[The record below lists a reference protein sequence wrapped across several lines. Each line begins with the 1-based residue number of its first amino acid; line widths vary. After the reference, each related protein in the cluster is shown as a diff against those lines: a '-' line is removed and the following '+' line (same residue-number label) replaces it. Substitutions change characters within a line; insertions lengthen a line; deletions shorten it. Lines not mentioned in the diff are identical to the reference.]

1 MVAGLPVW
9 QHQVCSASER
19 APTLGTRRAMTIGRA
34 SLLDQATR
42 RTRCLKEPRPQ
53 AVSCRTRRGLL
64 VSHLRGVLADVTGF
78 MGDSSGAAFYSAL
91 MELLQ
96 PMFPHAN
103 LMPPHPAN
111 SYQTWDSRPLPLSLA
126 SPYALPPQHLTRH
139 LVSVFL
145 QHCSGLFTFIYPADL
160 DNQVNIL
167 YSLPPNTMQEIA
179 DPSSH
184 ITSSICQLYAVLAIA
199 SAHLPGLLPT
209 SDLDRQALVNFDSG
223 EPDFPGMAFFA
234 RAYLL
239 LPSLVQDASVRS
251 ITTLALVVSTEKAS
265 RSVCLTM
272 RRHTISCRYHTETLP
287 TATSEP
293 PSVYPSRWGCII
305 RPPRRS
311 GRCSGPLSCSTGRFR
326 DLMLRDHLNL
336 QTG

>member
-1 MVAGLPVW
+1 MA
-9 QHQVCSASER
+9 
-19 APTLGTRRAMTIGRA
+19 
-34 SLLDQATR
+34 
-42 RTRCLKEPRPQ
+42 
-53 AVSCRTRRGLL
+53 
-64 VSHLRGVLADVTGF
+64 GF

-209 SDLDRQALVNFDSG
+209 SDIDRQALVNFDSG

-251 ITTLALVVSTEKAS
+251 ITTLALVVSS
-265 RSVCLTM
+265 RLREGVYGSQRVGVL
-272 RRHTISCRYHTETLP
+272 
-287 TATSEP
+287 
-293 PSVYPSRWGCII
+293 PSVGIA
-305 RPPRRS
+305 PRRRVLLRRGGRPS
-311 GRCSGPLSCSTGRFR
+311 GRVAWAAPFGRPSDTANVLVNCRARQVGCAYISGTS
-326 DLMLRDHLNL
+326 
-336 QTG
+336 